1 MKAILIVA
9 VVAVIGGGGTL
20 LVRSTRGPAASGDVP
35 AVMLFTAARGK
46 LTVTITE
53 NGSLMAKNSEK
64 IIFTSRRG
72 GKIAFLVE
80 EGKTVEENEVLCRI
94 ETTELEKR
102 VEQLKLD
109 ILKTGADL
117 GSAKTELEIQES
129 ENVANVEK
137 AKIAL
142 TKAKNELEKY
152 RDGDAPKQRRE
163 LEIKIKVARTKF
175 SRAKK
180 KFEDSS
186 ELLEK
191 EFINKAQFEQDQI
204 DYEQAEIQ
212 LEGARKDLALFE
224 KYTEPMTMTEKQT
237 GLSDAERGRGNAEKR
252 GKSNLRKR
260 EVAFESY
267 TRRLATLKDSLEE
280 MEKELERFTIR
291 SPSPGIVLYGDPSQP
306 WYREQ
311 IKLGGQIWGGVT
323 VFTIPDLRVM
333 KVQIEV
339 HEADINKIKVDQ
351 VATVTMDTYPGLVLK
366 GKVSKIASIAGKRGG
381 GRRNEEVKKFT
392 VDVILDST
400 KDQILKPGISA
411 KAEIF
416 VEERDDVVYVPIQSV
431 FLEKGR
437 HYSYVM
443 NEKNKP
449 IRVEVKPEINNE
461 TYIQIAEGIEPG
473 DQVLLYN
480 PALHAQAEA
489 VALKDKPDVAVAGG
503 TVGP

>member
-20 LVRSTRGPAASGDVP
+20 LVRSTRGPAGSGDVP
-35 AVMLFTAARGK
+35 AGMLFTAARGK

-64 IIFTSRRG
+64 ITFTARGG

-102 VEQLKLD
+102 IEKLKLD

-117 GSAKTELEIQES
+117 DSAKTELEIQGS

-137 AKIAL
+137 SKFAL

-163 LEIKIKVARTKF
+163 LEIKIKESRTKF

-180 KFEDSS
+180 KYEDSS
-186 ELLEK
+186 ELLVK
-191 EFINKAQFEQDQI
+191 EFINKAQFEQDEI
-204 DYEQAEIQ
+204 DFERAEIQ
-212 LEGARKDLALFE
+212 MEGARKDLALFE

-252 GKSNLRKR
+252 AKSILRKK
-260 EVAFESY
+260 EVAVESY
-267 TRRLATLKDSLEE
+267 TRRLATLKESLAER
-280 MEKELERFTIR
+280 EKELESFTIR

-306 WYREQ
+306 WYREN
-311 IKLGGQIWGGVT
+311 IKLGGRLWGGVT

-339 HEADINKIKVDQ
+339 HEADINKLKVDQ
-351 VATVTMDTYPGLVLK
+351 VATVTMDTYPGLVLS

-381 GRRNEEVKKFT
+381 GRNEEVKKFT
-392 VDVILDST
+392 VEVILDST

-437 HYSYVM
+437 HFSYVM
-443 NEKNKP
+443 NEQNQP

-461 TYIQIAEGIEPG
+461 TYIQIVEGIEPG

-480 PALHAQAEA
+480 PALRAQAEA
-489 VALKDKPDVAVAGG
+489 VALQDKPDVAVAGS